1 MKLPLKIGLP
11 LLGLLLVGL
20 WLSEGAAKLPL
31 LLAAMGVA
39 LWSAFSLPPPKQ
51 PPELRVLESDDAGP
65 DGPDGTEGSDSPHRA
80 GADGAPPV
88 RRPDEPSR

>member
-20 WLSEGAAKLPL
+20 SLSTGAARLGL

-39 LWSAFSLPPPKQ
+39 IWTAFSLPPPKR
-51 PPELRVLESDDAGP
+51 PPELHVIEPGEDSADDAGP
-65 DGPDGTEGSDSPHRA
+65 EG
-80 GADGAPPV
+80 GAPP
-88 RRPDEPSR
+88 DGSGEPR

>member
-20 WLSEGAAKLPL
+20 AFSEGPGRLVL

-39 LWSAFSLPPPKQ
+39 LWSAFSLPRPAPG
-51 PPELRVLESDDAGP
+51 PEPRPL
-65 DGPDGTEGSDSPHRA
+65 
-80 GADGAPPV
+80 GAPP
-88 RRPDEPSR
+88 PDAEDADEADEADEAPPPRAPGQNGRGRGG

>member
-20 WLSEGAAKLPL
+20 ALSEGAAKLAL

-39 LWSAFSLPPPKQ
+39 LWSAFSLPPPKP
-51 PPELRVLESDDAGP
+51 PPELRVIVPDDPEPTGA
-65 DGPDGTEGSDSPHRA
+65 D
-80 GADGAPPV
+80 ADGAPAPHD
-88 RRPDEPSR
+88 PDDSR

>member
-20 WLSEGAAKLPL
+20 ALSEGAAKWPL

-39 LWSAFSLPPPKQ
+39 LWCAFSLPPPKR
-51 PPELRVLESDDAGP
+51 PPELRVIAPDDP
-65 DGPDGTEGSDSPHRA
+65 DGAKPTGLD
-80 GADGAPPV
+80 ADGAPATHG
-88 RRPDEPSR
+88 PDEPPR